1 MLGGDIHNQGHL
13 IHPDR
18 LGYDL
23 HDFVISPG
31 HARVI
36 TQLDVYHPSL
46 EWSLVEGWQF
56 LTLTADGTDG
66 EAKLIAEFRQPNAKI
81 NRKVQIP
88 LEKMK
93 QRETDLHRG
102 RRAHWNFEGSF

>member
-1 MLGGDIHNQGHL
+1 MVTFTSRRL

-81 NRKVQIP
+81 NRKVEIP

-102 RRAHWNFEGSF
+102 RRAHWNFF